1 MMRLNKCRTTLQID
15 MDALRNNLT
24 LIKEKSQVPV
34 MVVIKADAYGH
45 GAIEVARG
53 TEDLCNFFG
62 VACIDEAL
70 ELKISGITKPI
81 LILGSTPISRFD
93 DVVKNDIR
101 ISLFEYDSAVEL
113 SKVATEYGKNIPFHF
128 ALDTGMNRIGFK
140 AEKESLELCK
150 RIVSLPGIYPEGI
163 FTHFTSADAS
173 ELDFTHRQ
181 RDDFIDFVN
190 KLDDMGINI
199 PIKHTD
205 NSAGILD
212 YDSHF
217 NMVRSGIITYGFY
230 PSEEV
235 VKSISGLKPAMRWE
249 SYISYLKTV
258 PAGQPVSYGG
268 KYITDKETKIATIP
282 VGYADGYP
290 RILSSKYYVLI
301 EGQKAPILGRICM
314 DQLMVDVTHIDKAV
328 KGSKVTLL
336 GTDGELTITAEEIS
350 AAADSFNY
358 EFICGISRR
367 VTRIYYK
374 NSKAVKYVNYL
385 LDNIE
390 NAGNT
395 RK

>member
-15 MDALRNNLT
+15 VDALRNNLT
-24 LIKEKSQVPV
+24 LIKEKSRVPV
-34 MVVIKADAYGH
+34 MVVVKADAYGH
-45 GAIEVARG
+45 GAIEVARVS
-53 TEDLCNFFG
+53 EDLCDFFG

-70 ELKISGITKPI
+70 ELKMSGITKPI
-81 LILGSTPISRFD
+81 LILGSTPLSRFD

-101 ISLFEYDSAVEL
+101 ISLFEYDSALEL
-113 SKVATEYGKNIPFHF
+113 SRVACEHGKNIPFHF

-140 AEKESLELCK
+140 AEESSLELCK
-150 RIVSLPGIYPEGI
+150 KIVSLPGIYPEGI
-163 FTHFTSADAS
+163 FTHFTSADTC
-173 ELDFTHRQ
+173 ELSFTHNQ
-181 RDDFIDFVN
+181 RAVFSDFVN
-190 KLDDMGINI
+190 KLNDIGIDI

-212 YDSHF
+212 FENHF

-230 PSEEV
+230 PSDEV

-258 PAGQPVSYGG
+258 PQGQPVSYGG
-268 KYITDKETKIATIP
+268 KYITDKETKIATVP

-290 RILSSKYYVLI
+290 RILSDKYYVLI
-301 EGQKAPILGRICM
+301 EGEKAPIIGRICM

-390 NAGNT
+390 
-395 RK
+395 KSPS

>member
-15 MDALRNNLT
+15 VDALRNNLT
-24 LIKEKSQVPV
+24 LIKEKCRVSV

-45 GAIEVARG
+45 GAVEVARAS
-53 TEDLCNFFG
+53 EDMCDFFG

-70 ELKISGITKPI
+70 ELRMSGISKPI
-81 LILGSTPISRFD
+81 LILGSTPHSRFD

-101 ISLFEYDSAVEL
+101 ISLYEYDSAEEL
-113 SKVATEYGKNIPFHF
+113 SKVAVEHNKRVAFHF

-140 AEKESLELCK
+140 PNDESVELCK
-150 RIVSLPGIYPEGI
+150 KIVSLPGIYPEGI
-163 FTHFTSADAS
+163 FTHFTSADT
-173 ELDFTHRQ
+173 EDLTFTDCQ
-181 RDDFIDFVN
+181 KSKFVDFID
-190 KLDDMGINI
+190 KLEKIGIDI

-205 NSAGILD
+205 NSAGILG
-212 YDSHF
+212 YDNHF

-235 VKSISGLKPAMRWE
+235 KKTIIGLKPAMRWE

-258 PAGQPVSYGG
+258 PAGEPVSYGG

-290 RILSSKYYVLI
+290 RILSGRFYVLI
-301 EGQKAPILGRICM
+301 EGCKAPILGRICM
-314 DQLMVDVTHIDKAV
+314 DQLMVDVTHIEKAV

-336 GTDGELTITAEEIS
+336 GKDGDLNITAEEIS

-374 NSKAVKYVNYL
+374 DSKAVKYVNYL
-385 LDNIE
+385 LDNFV
-390 NAGNT
+390 
-395 RK
+395 KSPS